1 MFLLFLFLIPG
12 IQANQD
18 LHKACSVQ
26 TTEGEGG
33 QLSPRPSSPSDGIST
48 PVPRRSTPH
57 HARVPSTLSHTT
69 QVQEDGRGAVLACP
83 RPPSLLTP
91 SQAHL
96 HCHASIWGSGQQ
108 VEWPFLPLHKISA
121 HYTPSF
127 PHPSLSPIIGSVH
140 TSYRLSVS
148 DLYQPPQKSVP
159 WLLKCLMLLGIPV
172 HAQKN

>member
-33 QLSPRPSSPSDGIST
+33 QLSPRPSSPPDGIFT
-48 PVPRRSTPH
+48 AVPHRSTSH
-57 HARVPSTLSHTT
+57 HTRGPSTLSHTT
-69 QVQEDGRGAVLACP
+69 QVQEDVRGAVLSCP
-83 RPPSLLTP
+83 RRPSLPRP

-96 HCHASIWGSGQQ
+96 HCHTSIGGSGQQ
-108 VEWPFLPLHKISA
+108 VECPFLPLHKTCS

-127 PHPSLSPIIGSVH
+127 PYPSLSPIIGSVH
-140 TSYRLSVS
+140 TSYLLSVS
-148 DLYQPPQKSVP
+148 DLYQPSQKSVP